1 MATLPTDAH
10 RLPTTV
16 VPERYEIRLEPDLTA
31 GTFAGSET
39 VHLTVHEPAD
49 TIILNA
55 ADLALQD
62 VRIQDG
68 AGAELE
74 GTLRL
79 DPEAERATLRFPARL
94 APGPWRLSL
103 AFRGSLSEKLRGF
116 YRSTYKALPPPPGGN
131 GHPTAEATGTL
142 AVTQFEATDARRAF
156 PCWDEPAFKAVFDLT
171 LVVDEGLA
179 AIANTTVL
187 QEQRLPER
195 EKRVVRFA
203 PTIRMSTY
211 LVAFVIGRLE
221 AGEPRLVGTTPLRVW
236 SVPGKRHL
244 AAFALEV
251 GAFSL
256 AFFEQYYGIPY
267 PGDKLD
273 LIAIPDFAF
282 GAMENLG
289 AITFRETALL
299 VDERAA
305 THTELTRVADVVAHE
320 IAHMWFG
327 DLVTMAWWNGLW
339 LNEAFATFM
348 EMLAVDAWRP
358 EWQRWV
364 TFGISRDAALQ
375 VDGLRASRP
384 IEFPVAAPRDAEAM
398 FDVLT
403 YEKGGSVL
411 RMLEQYLGP
420 DLFREGVRRYLRQ
433 HEYGTAET
441 GDLWRALGA
450 AAGQDIPGIMDAWIF
465 RPGYP
470 LVAVALEADGR
481 TLRFT
486 QRRFT
491 YLAEGAGSTD
501 LWQVPVTLRMRVQG
515 QVREARLLL
524 DAAEHRLP
532 LPERP
537 DWVVVNA
544 GGHGFYRVDY
554 GPELRALL
562 AEQPSAIL
570 TPIERFNLVNDTWAC
585 TLPGQVP
592 VGDFLGLTAQL
603 RDEGD
608 RNVWT
613 AILGALAILNR
624 VIEPADRPRLEALV
638 RDRVGPAAS
647 RLGWSARPGE
657 SDLFRQLRGDLLRAL
672 GILGN
677 DPATQAAA
685 AEQAGRLH
693 DAAGAVDPNVAAAVV
708 PILAHRGGL
717 AEYDEFLARFTRA
730 RTPQEEQRY
739 LYALAIFREA
749 DLIRRTLE
757 MTLTDTVRTQDAPYL
772 VRAMLLGV
780 HSREQAWAFVKANW
794 EAMEQRFPQGGFRRM
809 CEGITGLVTPA
820 LEADV
825 RAHFAARQVSLGGK
839 TLDQYLEQ
847 LRVAVVFKEREAAAL
862 RDCLSRFAGSA

>member
-1 MATLPTDAH
+1 MAIPPTDAH
-10 RLPTTV
+10 RLPASV

-39 VHLTVHEPAD
+39 VDLTVRAPVD
-49 TIILNA
+49 TVALNA
-55 ADLALQD
+55 ADLMVQD
-62 VRIQDG
+62 VRIQND
-68 AGAELE
+68 AGADLD
-74 GTLRL
+74 GTVTL
-79 DPEAERATLRFPARL
+79 DPGTERAHLRFPRPL
-94 APGPWRLSL
+94 APGAWRLSL
-103 AFRGSLSEKLRGF
+103 AFRGSLNDKLRGF
-116 YRSTYKALPPPPGGN
+116 YRSTYKVPAQPPGADG
-131 GHPTAEATGTL
+131 TEAL

-156 PCWDEPAFKAVFDLT
+156 PCWDEPAFKAVFDVT

-179 AIANTTVL
+179 AIANTAVL
-187 QEQRLPER
+187 REQHLPEHG
-195 EKRVVRFA
+195 KRVVRFA
-203 PTIRMSTY
+203 PTIRMSSY

-221 AGEPRLVGTTPLRVW
+221 ATEPRLIGPTPLRVW
-236 SVPGKRHL
+236 CPPGKRQL

-305 THTELTRVADVVAHE
+305 THAELARVADVVAHE

-358 EWQRWV
+358 EWQRWIS
-364 TFGISRDAALQ
+364 FGISRDAALQ

-384 IEFPVAAPRDAEAM
+384 IEFPVVAPKDADAM

-411 RMLEQYLGP
+411 RMLEQYLTPAVFQG
-420 DLFREGVRRYLRQ
+420 GVRRYLSEHQ
-433 HEYGTAET
+433 FGTAET

-450 AAGQDIPGIMDAWIF
+450 AADQDIPAIMDAWIF
-465 RPGYP
+465 HPGYP
-470 LVAVALEADGR
+470 LVAVALDGDGR
-481 TLRFT
+481 TLRFS

-491 YLAEGAGSTD
+491 YLADGEGGAD
-501 LWQVPVTLRMRVQG
+501 LWRVPLTLRMRVQG
-515 QVREARLLL
+515 QEQETRLLL
-524 DAAEHRLP
+524 ETAEQRLP
-532 LPERP
+532 LHGKP

-554 GPELRALL
+554 GADLRARLAGEPSALL
-562 AEQPSAIL
+562 A
-570 TPIERFNLVNDTWAC
+570 PIERFNLVNDTWAC
-585 TLPGQVP
+585 TLPGLVP
-592 VGDFLGLTAQL
+592 VGAFLDLTA
-603 RDEGD
+603 RFRGETD
-608 RNVWT
+608 RPVWT
-613 AILGALAILNR
+613 AILAALAYLNR
-624 VIEPADRPRLEALV
+624 VIEPGDRPRLEALV

-647 RLGWSARPGE
+647 RLGWLPRPGE
-657 SDLFRQLRGDLLRAL
+657 SDLVRQLRGDLLRAL

-677 DPATQAAA
+677 DPATQATA
-685 AEQAGRLH
+685 AEYAVRLREETPSI
-693 DAAGAVDPNVAAAVV
+693 DPNVAAAVV
-708 PILAHRGGL
+708 PILAHRGGK
-717 AEYDEFLARFTRA
+717 AEYEEFLGRFRRA

-739 LYALAIFREA
+739 LYALAVFRDP

-757 MTLTDTVRTQDAPYL
+757 MTLTEAVRTQDAPYL
-772 VRAMLLGV
+772 VRAMLMGV
-780 HSREQAWAFVKANW
+780 HSRLQAWEFVKANW
-794 EAMEQRFPQGGFRRM
+794 EAMERRFPQGGFRRM
-809 CEGITGLVTPA
+809 CEGVTGLATLA

-825 RAHFAARQVSLGGK
+825 RAHFAAKQVSLGGK
-839 TLDQYLEQ
+839 SLEQYLEQ
-847 LRVAVVFKEREAAAL
+847 LRIAVAFKEREAAAL
-862 RDCLSRFAGSA
+862 RGFLTQVPGSP